1 MSESVNVHYA
11 KTHLSALLRQVREG
25 AVVTISH
32 AGTPIARLV
41 PIEQTQARVPGGFS
55 FNVGESF
62 FEPLSDDELDSWE
75 G

>member
-25 AVVTISH
+25 AIVTISH

-41 PIEQTQARVPGGFS
+41 PIEPTQPRVPGGYS
-55 FNVGESF
+55 FNVTESF

>member
-1 MSESVNVHYA
+1 MSDSVNVHYA

-32 AGTPIARLV
+32 AGTPVARRV
-41 PIEQTQARVPGGFS
+41 PIEQSQPRTPGGYS
-55 FNVGESF
+55 FKVGAAF
-62 FEPLSDDELDSWE
+62 LEPLSDDDLDAWD

>member
-1 MSESVNVHYA
+1 MSDPVNVHYA

-25 AVVTISH
+25 ATVTIAH

-41 PIEQTQARVPGGFS
+41 PIEQTQPRTPGGFS
-55 FNVGESF
+55 FGVGASF
-62 FEPLSDDELDSWE
+62 FEPLSSEELDAWE

>member
-41 PIEQTQARVPGGFS
+41 PIEQTQTRVPGGYS
-55 FNVGESF
+55 FNVGAAF
-62 FEPLSDDELDSWE
+62 FEPLPDDELDAWQ